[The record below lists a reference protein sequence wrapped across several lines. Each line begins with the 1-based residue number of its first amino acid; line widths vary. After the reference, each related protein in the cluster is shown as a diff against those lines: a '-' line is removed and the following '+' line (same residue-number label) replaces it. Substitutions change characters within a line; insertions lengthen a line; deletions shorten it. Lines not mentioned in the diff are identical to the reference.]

1 MREVIGQV
9 ERWRH
14 EGQRVALARVVG
26 VEGSGPREAGATM
39 AVSEDGEVAG
49 SVSGGCV
56 EGAVVTEALA
66 ALEAGSGAR
75 RCTFGY
81 SDDEAFAVG
90 LTCGGTVHLL
100 VDPELPAVYDD
111 LRDAI
116 GRSEPVALATVT
128 QVAAEGPV
136 LGCVDGETGGEGP
149 GGEGPVGDGLVGD
162 GLVDDG
168 LADEG
173 PAGEGLAGDIKLG
186 ASMLV
191 REDGSSAGTLGE
203 ARLDEVVRRDA
214 SGALAGGLSATRHY
228 GPTGE
233 ARQGSVEVFI
243 EVFARPPRLIIFG
256 AVDFTAA
263 LAKLGKVLGYR
274 VTVCDARPVFATPAR
289 FPMADEVVV
298 DRPERYLQKVGADL
312 DARDAVCVLTHNSQF
327 DVPAIAA
334 AVQTKVGYL
343 GAMGS
348 RRTHADRVA
357 HLERAGV
364 SAEGVERVMAPIGL
378 DIGARTP
385 EETAVAI
392 FAEIIALRTGRPG
405 LSLRDRTGP
414 IH

>member
-1 MREVIGQV
+1 VREVISQV
-9 ERWRH
+9 DRWRL
-14 EGQRVALARVVG
+14 EGRRVALARVVG

-66 ALEAGSGAR
+66 ALEARAGAR

-100 VDPELPAVYDD
+100 VDPELPAVYDE
-111 LRDAI
+111 LRAAI
-116 GRSEPVALATVT
+116 EQSEPVALATVT
-128 QVAAEGPV
+128 EVLAGWTANERTDECSGPD
-136 LGCVDGETGGEGP
+136 VDGANGE
-149 GGEGPVGDGLVGD
+149 
-162 GLVDDG
+162 VDSTR
-168 LADEG
+168 
-173 PAGEGLAGDIKLG
+173 LG
-186 ASMLV
+186 ATMLV
-191 REDGSSAGTLGE
+191 REDGTSAGTLGE
-203 ARLDEVVRRDA
+203 SHLDEVVRRDA
-214 SGALAGGLSATRHY
+214 TGALASGLSATRHY

-263 LAKLGKVLGYR
+263 LARLGKVLGYR
-274 VTVCDARPVFATPAR
+274 VIVCDARPVFATPAR

-298 DRPERYLQKVGADL
+298 DRPERYLEKVGTDL
-312 DARDAVCVLTHNSQF
+312 TARDAVCVLTHNSQF

-334 AVQTKVGYL
+334 AVSTKVGYL

-364 SAEGVERVMAPIGL
+364 SAEAIKRVMAPIGL

-392 FAEIIALRTGRPG
+392 CAEIIALRTGRPG
-405 LSLRDRTGP
+405 LSLRDRKGP